1 MINQNAKLKEICS
14 LLLEEVIWEKMKEVK
29 IHKAKIEKLE
39 SQKFM
44 HQKQV
49 EELRKLSTKSE
60 NDNEELHSMT
70 TNYVFE

>member
-1 MINQNAKLKEICS
+1 
-14 LLLEEVIWEKMKEVK
+14 MKEVK

-49 EELRKLSTKSE
+49 EELRKLITKSE